1 MPENGVIRTF
11 FHPDDGIDNLAPGI
25 LEQNGSTHLSCGVS
39 CGVKLDYAPFKGIKV
54 PEEKNFADKFVFVAR
69 DVPQFIVL

>member
-1 MPENGVIRTF
+1 MLTQ
-11 FHPDDGIDNLAPGI
+11 LAPCI

-54 PEEKNFADKFVFVAR
+54 SEEKNFADKFVFVAR
-69 DVPQFIVL
+69 DLSQFIVL